1 MREQLLKRLREQKQI
16 LEEKVMNLAADDR
29 WGFERDYFVLTSQ
42 HFVINDLIEAILKGE
57 FDNDDTSRRP

>member
-1 MREQLLKRLREQKQI
+1 MREQLLNRLREQKQI

-57 FDNDDTSRRP
+57 FDNDNSSRRP